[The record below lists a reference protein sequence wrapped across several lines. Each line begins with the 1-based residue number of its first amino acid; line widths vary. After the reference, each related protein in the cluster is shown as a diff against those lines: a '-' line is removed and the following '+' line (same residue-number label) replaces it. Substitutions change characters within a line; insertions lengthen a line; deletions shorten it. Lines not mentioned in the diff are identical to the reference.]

1 MVTIIISI
9 LQMKKLRPKDRIVQ
23 TPEPMQ
29 SLCSAAHMCG
39 MDGVIFQALVE
50 GGSRFPPRRRKK
62 LVAKLRVGF
71 SRGNP
76 GMAGSYSRLQAQG

>member
-1 MVTIIISI
+1 
-9 LQMKKLRPKDRIVQ
+9 
-23 TPEPMQ
+23 
-29 SLCSAAHMCG
+29 

-62 LVAKLRVGF
+62 LVAKSRVGF

>member
-29 SLCSAAHMCG
+29 SLCSAAHMHVLTPWFHSLSG
-39 MDGVIFQALVE
+39 QDLLGA
-50 GGSRFPPRRRKK
+50 
-62 LVAKLRVGF
+62 
-71 SRGNP
+71 
-76 GMAGSYSRLQAQG
+76 